1 MFCLIFRAL
10 DVEKLDGDGWPK
22 TSPDQ
27 KLCFSTRPPSNTCA
41 DQSSSYLDPSIFSY
55 SPYNQHWSH
64 LKGLTGVTSEGV
76 GVKDANGGGGGGGG
90 QRVRRSTGAFESEEA
105 SYWQIWHAAESGAVE
120 ETEAASEE
128 TVRESMR
135 MPDILR

>member
-1 MFCLIFRAL
+1 VVCLLFRAL
-10 DVEKLDGDGWPK
+10 DVEKFDGDGWPQ

-27 KLCFSTRPPSNTCA
+27 KLCFSTRPLSNTCA
-41 DQSSSYLDPSIFSY
+41 DHSSRYLDPSIFSY
-55 SPYNQHWSH
+55 SPYNQHWSE
-64 LKGLTGVTSEGV
+64 GLTDVTSEGV
-76 GVKDANGGGGGGGG
+76 GVKGANGGGGGGGG
-90 QRVRRSTGAFESEEA
+90 QRERRSTGAFDSA
-105 SYWQIWHAAESGAVE
+105 GGSYWQIWHAAESGAVE